1 MTSTSD
7 DLATFI
13 VVANRLPVDR
23 VVNEDGSIDWTT
35 SPGGLVTAL
44 EPVMQRKGG
53 AWIGWHGAPDETVE
67 PFHHEGYD
75 IVPIPLSAQEV
86 TEYYEGFSNA
96 SLWPLYHDCVVDPE
110 FHREWWD
117 SYRTVNT
124 RFAEEVAKRAAKNAT
139 VWVQDYQLQLVPR
152 MLREARPDLK
162 IGFFLHIPFPPIE
175 LYQHIPW
182 RGELVDG
189 LLGADLIGFQT
200 PGAAHNFARLAHH
213 RNGVTG
219 PDDSDDIATLS
230 DGRVVKIKDF
240 PISIDARGFH
250 ELASSPQV
258 HQEAEEMR
266 TELGNPST
274 IIFGVDR
281 LDYTKGLRQRIRAI
295 GELFDEGK
303 LDQEDCV
310 FLQLATPS
318 RERVEEYKIL
328 RNDID
333 LLVGRINSASD
344 TLARPRIA
352 YRHTSVPRSTLAA
365 MYQIA
370 DIMIV
375 TPLRDGMNLV
385 AKEYLACR
393 DGDNSALILSEFA
406 GAALELD
413 EAYMINPYDIDGMK
427 ATIMKA
433 INDSPQARAQK
444 MRAMRQQVFAH
455 TIDDWADSFLTE
467 LGE

>member
-1 MTSTSD
+1 M
-7 DLATFI
+7 
-13 VVANRLPVDR
+13 
-23 VVNEDGSIDWTT
+23 
-35 SPGGLVTAL
+35 
-44 EPVMQRKGG
+44 
-53 AWIGWHGAPDETVE
+53 
-67 PFHHEGYD
+67 
-75 IVPIPLSAQEV
+75 
-86 TEYYEGFSNA
+86 
-96 SLWPLYHDCVVDPE
+96 
-110 FHREWWD
+110 
-117 SYRTVNT
+117 
-124 RFAEEVAKRAAKNAT
+124 
-139 VWVQDYQLQLVPR
+139 
-152 MLREARPDLK
+152 
-162 IGFFLHIPFPPIE
+162 
-175 LYQHIPW
+175 
-182 RGELVDG
+182 
-189 LLGADLIGFQT
+189 
-200 PGAAHNFARLAHH
+200 
-213 RNGVTG
+213 
-219 PDDSDDIATLS
+219 
-230 DGRVVKIKDF
+230 
-240 PISIDARGFH
+240 
-250 ELASSPQV
+250 
-258 HQEAEEMR
+258 
-266 TELGNPST
+266 
-274 IIFGVDR
+274 DR

-393 DGDNSALILSEFA
+393 DDDNSALILSEFA

-413 EAYMINPYDIDGMK
+413 EAYMVTPYDIDGMK

-444 MRAMRQQVFAH
+444 MRAMREQVFAH